1 MTKPKRRERGE
12 QMATLQGNV
21 QPIKLKYSVHQAL
34 GKHLLSC
41 YPHEACGILLGA
53 AAAGGMRIDTYVPM
67 RNVAPD
73 PLHAFIPDP
82 KKWIDALYNETNL
95 IGLFHSHPNASPV
108 PSVADLNG
116 LSALGPEFKV
126 YLIGSPGSD
135 ENYSPVING
144 YYIERMPEFCGK
156 PAHRLLQAPLHVL
169 LK

>member
-1 MTKPKRRERGE
+1 
-12 QMATLQGNV
+12 MATFQRNV
-21 QPIKLKYSVHQAL
+21 QPIRLKYSVQQAL

-53 AAAGGMRIDTYVPM
+53 AAAGGMHIDTYVPM

-73 PLHAFIPDP
+73 PLHSFIPDP
-82 KKWIDALYNETNL
+82 KKWIDALYNEPHL

-108 PSVADLNG
+108 PSVADWNG

-126 YLIGSPGSD
+126 YLIGSPGRED
-135 ENYSPVING
+135 ECPLILNG
-144 YYIERMPEFCGK
+144 YYIERLSAFCGK
-156 PAHRLLQAPLHVL
+156 STHRLLQAPLQVL